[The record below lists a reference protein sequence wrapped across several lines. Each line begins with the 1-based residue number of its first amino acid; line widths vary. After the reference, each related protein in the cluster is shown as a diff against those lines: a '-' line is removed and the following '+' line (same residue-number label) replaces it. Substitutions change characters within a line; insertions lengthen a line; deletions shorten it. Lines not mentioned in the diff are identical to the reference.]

1 MVGIMPRSLLRAVTA
16 FLMLALLA
24 GCAGRAM
31 VVLLPEALG
40 VGETETV
47 LVASTRV
54 YENGDWG
61 TDRLEG
67 LSFVS
72 FDVSI
77 PPAREPG
84 EVQPV
89 RERHRGVD
97 PTEQFL
103 VTRAEGLGDAA
114 AFRAELARQL
124 AARPAGQR
132 EVMVFVHGF
141 NNSFA
146 DGLYR
151 TAQIRHDY
159 DVPGVAVHYAWPSAG
174 NPLGYAYDRDSALFA
189 QDGLER
195 LLRVIAAE
203 GSHRIVLVAH
213 SLGSNVAME
222 AMRQLRIGGR
232 QDVLDRIGGVILL
245 SPDIDVDVF
254 RSQALRIDPLPQP
267 FMIFTSQRDRAL
279 RISAT
284 ITGQRSRLGNIGTV
298 DDVADLDVTLVDI
311 SEFRGGARD
320 GLNHFTA
327 ATSPAMIRLLS
338 QVAQV
343 NLSLEGDATQD
354 VGLLPGTVLTVR
366 NATQVILSPLTQ
378 QLP

>member
-1 MVGIMPRSLLRAVTA
+1 MMCRALFRPLALV
-16 FLMLALLA
+16 LMLSVLA

-31 VVLLPEALG
+31 VVLLPEAVG

-54 YENGDWG
+54 FENGDWG
-61 TDRLEG
+61 SDRLEG
-67 LSFVS
+67 LSFVG
-72 FDVSI
+72 FDVHI
-77 PPAREPG
+77 PPDRDPG
-84 EVQPV
+84 EVRPV
-89 RERHRGVD
+89 RERTRSPD
-97 PTEQFL
+97 PTGQFL
-103 VTRAEGLGDAA
+103 VTRAERLGDAA
-114 AFRAELARQL
+114 GFRAELARQL

-141 NNSFA
+141 NSSFA

-189 QDGLER
+189 RDGLEM
-195 LLRVIAAE
+195 LLREIAAE

-213 SLGSNVAME
+213 SLGSNIVME

-232 QDVLDRIGGVILL
+232 QDVLDRIGGVILM

-267 FMIFTSQRDRAL
+267 FLIFTSQRDRAL

-284 ITGQRSRLGNIGTV
+284 ITGQRTRLGNIGTV
-298 DDVADLDVTLVDI
+298 EDVADIDVTLVDI

-343 NLSLEGDATQD
+343 NLSLEGDATQEI
-354 VGLLPGTVLTVR
+354 GLLPGTVLTVR

-378 QLP
+378 TLP